1 MEQTDIVASDP
12 VLYRKRMIGG
22 TAKWKDVEFD
32 FRALTI
38 AEVRALRL
46 FSAED
51 GDSSVDWTV
60 AFGVT
65 DIRGLTDEDGEPVEV
80 QRAEVDVLGRKLTPL
95 DIEFVRD
102 INKSVRAQLAN
113 QIIQISSLSDGE
125 EIRLD
130 FTYR

>member
-1 MEQTDIVASDP
+1 MDQTDIVASDP

-22 TAKWKDVEFD
+22 TARWNAVEFD

-51 GDSSVDWTV
+51 SDSSIDWAV

-65 DIRGLTDEDGEPVEV
+65 DIRGLTDEAGEPVDIQRSEV
-80 QRAEVDVLGRKLTPL
+80 EMLGRKLTPL

-113 QIIQISSLSDGE
+113 QIIDMSRLNDGE